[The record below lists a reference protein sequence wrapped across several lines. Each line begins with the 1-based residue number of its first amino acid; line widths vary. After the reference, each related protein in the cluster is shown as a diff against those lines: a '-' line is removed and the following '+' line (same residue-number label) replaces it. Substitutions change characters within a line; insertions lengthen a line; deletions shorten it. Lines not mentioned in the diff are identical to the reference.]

1 MSVFGRDV
9 PYQRLGGRASV
20 NGPAL
25 IVREGRARFGRP
37 AESLVPVLVSDASV
51 SGALLAIP
59 GDVRP
64 NLGQVLVLVIDGLR
78 GSVRV
83 RRVAAIGPDEI
94 TVGVEFVDPTPEF
107 LPTIYQWIGR
117 EAGLD
122 SPRMV

>member
-25 IVREGRARFGRP
+25 IVREGRKRFGR
-37 AESLVPVLVSDASV
+37 ATESLVPVLVSDASV

-59 GDVRP
+59 GDVQP

-83 RRVAAIGPDEI
+83 RRVAAIRPDEI
-94 TVGVEFVDPTPEF
+94 TVGVEFVDPSPEF

-117 EAGLD
+117 EAGLG

>member
-25 IVREGRARFGRP
+25 IVREGRKRFGR
-37 AESLVPVLVSDASV
+37 ATESLVPVLVSDASV

-59 GDVRP
+59 GDVQP

-94 TVGVEFVDPTPEF
+94 TVGVEFVDPSPEF

>member
-25 IVREGRARFGRP
+25 IVREERKRFGRA

-51 SGALLAIP
+51 SGALLVIP
-59 GDVRP
+59 GHVRP
-64 NLGQVLVLVIDGLR
+64 DLGQVLVLVIDGLR

-94 TVGVEFVDPTPEF
+94 SVGVEFVDPSPEF
-107 LPTIYQWIGR
+107 LPTIYEWIGR
-117 EAGLD
+117 EAELD
-122 SPRMV
+122 SPRLV